1 MGIFKRRYKASQIT
15 SNQQFEDLLADGKPM
30 LVDFYKYGCQ
40 PCQIMDGIV
49 NEVAEEFHEKAN
61 VVKANLES
69 VPDLFGKFKI
79 RATPTF
85 VLVAPQGNGLHQRW
99 RQSGLVKKDVIVGN
113 LERAVAGVTDR
124 EPDRGPG
131 VN

>member
-1 MGIFKRRYKASQIT
+1 MGIFKRRYKAPQIT
-15 SNQQFEDLLADGKPM
+15 SAEQFETLLADGKPI

-49 NEVAEEFHEKAN
+49 NEVAEEFHQRVT
-61 VVKANLES
+61 VVKANLEN

-85 VLVAPQGNGLHQRW
+85 VLVAPHGNGLHQRW

-113 LERAVAGVTDR
+113 LERAVAGSPSLKVD
-124 EPDRGPG
+124 
-131 VN
+131 

>member
-1 MGIFKRRYKASQIT
+1 MGIFKRRYKAPQLT
-15 SNQQFEDLLADGKPM
+15 SNEQLDTLLADGKPL

-49 NEVAEEFHEKAN
+49 NEVAEEFHERAH

-85 VLVAPQGNGLHQRW
+85 VLVTPQEQGLHQRW
-99 RQSGLVKKDVIVGN
+99 RQSGLVKKDIIVGN
-113 LERAVAGVTDR
+113 LERAVAGITGAADSHPR
-124 EPDRGPG
+124 
-131 VN
+131 